1 MEGDDERSSDR
12 RSKKT
17 QQSDQTYVK
26 QQLDAIYQQMVSGA
40 LRQQQFI
47 VLCFIYNR

>member
-1 MEGDDERSSDR
+1 MVSDR

-26 QQLDAIYQQMVSGA
+26 QQLDAIYQQMVCIHSGA
-40 LRQQQFI
+40 LHQRQQFI
-47 VLCFIYNR
+47 VLCFIYSG